1 MIAQA
6 GWEMF
11 QAGHRTPLK
20 DSGITQRYR
29 TDEVEVT
36 WRD

>member
-11 QAGHRTPLK
+11 QAGHRTPLS
-20 DSGITQRYR
+20 DSGITQR
-29 TDEVEVT
+29 
-36 WRD
+36 